1 MLIYVGICIDSSPS
15 GPLIC
20 TVDIGCVLVPLPFVE
35 GAIMLNVTPCGTD
48 SGAEPILDWHGED
61 VVKVLDTAGRA
72 NAGSRKVGI
81 DSDCCAE
88 APHANWVHRRR
99 AGANMVLMLLRWSWR
114 RFLEKLPT
122 LSRLSHPE
130 SRDSAKRSAGCAA
143 PSMPTS
149 ERALCSSPPL
159 FNTNLPPSWRRLCT
173 IYAVPRF
180 DLLTPVSN

>member
-1 MLIYVGICIDSSPS
+1 MLIYVGICIESSPS

-20 TVDIGCVLVPLPFVE
+20 TVDMGCVLVPLPFVE

-48 SGAEPILDWHGED
+48 SGAEPILDWHGEV
-61 VVKVLDTAGRA
+61 VVKVLDAAGGA

-81 DSDCCAE
+81 DSECCAE
-88 APHANWVHRRR
+88 ALHANWAHRRR

-130 SRDSAKRSAGCAA
+130 SRDSAPRLAGRLPCRPA
-143 PSMPTS
+143 SMHLS
-149 ERALCSSPPL
+149 LH
-159 FNTNLPPSWRRLCT
+159 
-173 IYAVPRF
+173 
-180 DLLTPVSN
+180 